1 MEFNFLAV
9 FVAALVPILIGS
21 VWYHPKVFGKIWM
34 EINGFTEDTLK
45 VGNMAI
51 IFVVSFILSILLSFD
66 LNFVVVHQTHVY
78 SALMDMANVAAIDDP
93 STPLGAYYADFVT
106 NYGSNF
112 RTFKHGAL
120 HGVLATLF
128 FILPIVGITALFE
141 RRGFKYI
148 FLHLGYWMVCLVIM
162 GGIISGWV

>member
-1 MEFNFLAV
+1 MEFNFLAIA
-9 FVAALVPILIGS
+9 VAGLVPMAVGF
-21 VWYHPKVFGKIWM
+21 VWYHPKVFGQIWM
-34 EINGFTEDTLK
+34 DLNGFTEESLK
-45 VGNMAI
+45 GSNMLL
-51 IFVVSFILSILLSFD
+51 IFGVSLILSFILAFD

-93 STPLGAYYADFVT
+93 NTALGAYYADFVA
-106 NYGSNF
+106 NYGTNF

-128 FILPIVGITALFE
+128 FVFPVLGINSLFE

-148 FLHLGYWMVCLVIM
+148 FLHVGYWLVCLVIM
-162 GGIISGWV
+162 GGIISGWM